1 MIHTYIYMYI
11 YTKKK
16 EIICSNTDEA
26 QGHYR
31 GRQVLYELTYMWN
44 LKKTNSQK
52 QKTYEVFARGWGV
65 GERYKNPIIRL
76 TNSGYVLC
84 IMLTTVNSTI
94 LHI

>member
-1 MIHTYIYMYI
+1 MYI
-11 YTKKK
+11 YPKKK

-26 QGHYR
+26 QGHYTKRIKLNR

-65 GERYKNPIIRL
+65 GERCKNPIIRL
-76 TNSGYVLC
+76 TNSEYVLC